1 MSQSNSFVPEQVLD
15 RIVTALR
22 EAPIPEFDDPFTH
35 PVTGVSFAA
44 NPADAVIAEGR
55 EVGISGLRAS
65 EPITGRPTRRWMRP
79 AMLWGVGSACSILTV
94 LFAVAWLV
102 LWPRDGLAEVV
113 AAVLEQPWVHV
124 QSVDPDS
131 TVSEGWFS
139 RGREISASRSGNS
152 TRYEDYRLKVYFSYH
167 PQEQVLYRGPIVWTS
182 PDDRF
187 ESMSEALKVLV
198 ETNLPP
204 EKPEADFG
212 VLGIQPH
219 KLQVLDQRIE
229 KVVEGDKNWVD
240 YRVTVKDAKF
250 TAPVRMLFRVDPS
263 TKLPHLC
270 RIEGKV
276 DDKAVSR
283 EVRFDYPA
291 TGPVD
296 IYAMGVPKTAKLV
309 DRVPADDLKLIVESL
324 KAGRERMDPYRAVF
338 VDLYEGVQHE
348 WWLGHPQVFSR
359 KGDRF
364 RRDLLVDG
372 PKRKEIVKPAAA
384 TDQCKWWWEHTTQY
398 KLLPNSIVCGPMTYF
413 RDRTSIRNSDG
424 SERWE
429 INWHQP
435 QVSNLDP
442 GDRIPVDYAMR
453 PEFICRPP
461 MGLGNENMEP
471 TLDLH
476 PAEGPKGCIL
486 LSVRHTEKK
495 TGVNKPQ
502 TEEEPAKA
510 EENGATEVHR
520 YWLDP
525 QRDYIVMHWDMV
537 LVDES
542 GKETITHSQTI
553 EEVARSPQGVWYAT
567 RTRLK
572 NAIHYPNGK
581 LPDDQIYQLYVDFDA
596 DLPDALFEPPTVR

>member
-1 MSQSNSFVPEQVLD
+1 VV
-15 RIVTALR
+15 
-22 EAPIPEFDDPFTH
+22 
-35 PVTGVSFAA
+35 
-44 NPADAVIAEGR
+44 AVG
-55 EVGISGLRAS
+55 
-65 EPITGRPTRRWMRP
+65 
-79 AMLWGVGSACSILTV
+79 
-94 LFAVAWLV
+94 WLV

-167 PQEQVLYRGPIVWTS
+167 PKEQVLYRGPIVWTS

-204 EKPEADFG
+204 DQPAADFG

-219 KLQVLDQRIE
+219 KLQVLDQCIE
-229 KVVEGDKNWVD
+229 KVVDGDKHWVD

-250 TAPVRMLFRVDPS
+250 TEPVRMLFRVDPS

-270 RIEGKV
+270 RIEGNV

-283 EVRFDYPA
+283 EIRFDYPA

-296 IYAMGVPKTAKLV
+296 IYALGVPKTAKFV
-309 DRVPADDLKLIVESL
+309 DRVPADDLKLIVEFL
-324 KAGRERMDPYRAVF
+324 KAGRERMDPYRTVL
-338 VDLYEGVQHE
+338 VRQHDGIQLE
-348 WWLGHPQVFSR
+348 RLSDRPEILCR
-359 KGDRF
+359 KGDRY
-364 RRDLLVDG
+364 RRDLAVEG
-372 PKRKEIVKPAAA
+372 PIGEIAVRPEEGI
-384 TDQCKWWWEHTTQY
+384 DQRKWWLEYAKRFEYLPSELVRGSTTY
-398 KLLPNSIVCGPMTYF
+398 DLSRKSTPNP
-413 RDRTSIRNSDG
+413 DG
-424 SERWE
+424 SKRWE
-429 INWHQP
+429 IASVRTY
-435 QVSNLDP
+435 VSNLEP

-461 MGLGNENMEP
+461 MGLGNEHMEP

-476 PAEGPKGCIL
+476 PADGPKGCIL
-486 LSVRHTEKK
+486 LSIRHTKK
-495 TGVNKPQ
+495 KAGVNKRQ
-502 TEEEPAKA
+502 IEEESAKA
-510 EENGATEVHR
+510 EESGATEMHR

-537 LVDES
+537 LVDEN

-581 LPDDQIYQLYVDFDA
+581 LPDDQIYQLYVDFDTE
-596 DLPDALFEPPTVR
+596 LPDSLFEAPTAR